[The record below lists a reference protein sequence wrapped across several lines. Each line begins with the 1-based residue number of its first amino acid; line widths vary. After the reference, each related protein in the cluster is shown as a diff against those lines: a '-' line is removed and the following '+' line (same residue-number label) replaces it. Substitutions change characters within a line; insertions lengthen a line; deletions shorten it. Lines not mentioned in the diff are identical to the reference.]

1 MSKSSHAW
9 RQYYAIAAAVG
20 LGPVHTY
27 IVYGNN
33 IIIFTGAGTTVL
45 IIILFKTWEY
55 NIILTWNNTFT
66 ATTSAHVM
74 LYNDIPIY

>member
-1 MSKSSHAW
+1 MRAAREDTYYCRFVVRLSIIFLLCILCNTLSKSSHAW

-20 LGPVHTY
+20 LGLVYTY

-45 IIILFKTWEY
+45 IIILFKT
-55 NIILTWNNTFT
+55 
-66 ATTSAHVM
+66 
-74 LYNDIPIY
+74 